1 MGASKSQLFDAQQ
14 NELARVAR
22 VLGHPARVA
31 ILQHISRQEACICSD
46 LVEETGLAQAT
57 ISQHLAEIKKIGLLR
72 GNFEGK
78 NLCYCIDKERWDAL
92 HELFSSFFTRIG
104 AECCTT

>member
-1 MGASKSQLFDAQQ
+1 MGVSKTQLFDTEQ
-14 NELARVAR
+14 NELARVAK
-22 VLGHPARVA
+22 VLAHPARVA
-31 ILQHISRQEACICSD
+31 ILQYISRQDACICSD

-78 NLCYCIDKERWDAL
+78 NLCYCIDKARWDDL
-92 HELFSSFFTRIG
+92 QDLFSLFFSRIS
-104 AECCTT
+104 AQCCTS

>member
-1 MGASKSQLFDAQQ
+1 M
-14 NELARVAR
+14 
-22 VLGHPARVA
+22 
-31 ILQHISRQEACICSD
+31 
-46 LVEETGLAQAT
+46 AT